1 MPPASSEKL
10 NDIAIDTML
19 LCILLTVI
27 AFDAQMKRYRV
38 RLRFS
43 KDAQMDDDLQKNALH
58 GEGAGNIP
66 EAILAKLGSKI

>member
-1 MPPASSEKL
+1 
-10 NDIAIDTML
+10 
-19 LCILLTVI
+19 
-27 AFDAQMKRYRV
+27 MKRYRV
-38 RLRFS
+38 GLRFS